1 MARKPRVHSPGG
13 VYHVMVRGNGGQDIF
28 FDDDDRYH
36 FYLLLQEGVARYGH
50 RIHGFCLMDNH
61 VHLALQ
67 VGDEPLAKILQNLS
81 FRYTRWINRKQQR
94 LGHLFQGRYKAIL
107 VDQNSYL
114 LELVRYIHLNPIR
127 ANMVR
132 QPAAYAWS
140 GHRAYLG
147 KETLPWLET
156 HWVLSQFGKRLTTC
170 RQRYDTFVRAGRGQG
185 YREEFHRGGEDHR
198 ILGDDTFTEK
208 VIGKATKTASRQ
220 FNLDDLLTP
229 VCQDYQ
235 LTENALRSPSRNRQV
250 SEARQIIAWLAQRTR
265 GVTLTELGK
274 TIRPRC
280 DHIEPW
286 RAPGGSEGPIRQ
298 AVRQAVETIL

>member
-1 MARKPRVHSPGG
+1 
-13 VYHVMVRGNGGQDIF
+13 
-28 FDDDDRYH
+28 
-36 FYLLLQEGVARYGH
+36 
-50 RIHGFCLMDNH
+50 
-61 VHLALQ
+61 
-67 VGDEPLAKILQNLS
+67 
-81 FRYTRWINRKQQR
+81 
-94 LGHLFQGRYKAIL
+94 
-107 VDQNSYL
+107 
-114 LELVRYIHLNPIR
+114 
-127 ANMVR
+127 MVR

-265 GVTLTELGK
+265 GVTLTALGK
-274 TIRPRC
+274 RFDRDVTTLSRGVRRVEARAQSDKRFAKQLKQYYNTIM
-280 DHIEPW
+280 
-286 RAPGGSEGPIRQ
+286 Q
-298 AVRQAVETIL
+298 A